1 MFGSNASSCAHYL
14 TYWEASK
21 EHSLIAWLTYAQHSY
36 HVYHGEQKRVQC
48 TIDGEQK
55 DLYLSVADT
64 QKYGIDLNDFEE
76 TFLQTKAW
84 MERFSLDTLN
94 NLDPNSLRSIFYTLR
109 MQQKEDLATLQV
121 GEIASISLQP
131 PPSLPTSKWSWQPL
145 CKEEKPSP
153 YQALLL
159 HRTDTA
165 YRVSTIATSLLSQGG
180 CAAIHTAE
188 RGFVVRID
196 RHGANAAAKRAQ
208 AALTLTEI
216 HKQHKWN
223 ATGIEPIHTPVI
235 SLKTRKHSMTITTQ
249 ALGSYKSI
257 SKTTRL
263 SDADRHLIASHV
275 VRGLASCIQ
284 ARVAHLD
291 IKPDNILIYGE
302 TDANGNIT
310 KITDAKLCDFDGAI
324 HMPTYNQFVQEKQ
337 ALNQRAD
344 QLDLNAYEQAYQQLP
359 QEQTYACTAS
369 ACYKDEL
376 QALLNDCELNEL
388 VGRGRALK
396 EEEFYPMTVF
406 AMGLFLYE
414 LYTEEKPLATRI
426 QVKHKLRNSII
437 KIDHDDVQKKLRN
450 TALSPTQQHCITCML
465 RANPK
470 ERPSA
475 EELIHEFC
483 MNLS

>member
-1 MFGSNASSCAHYL
+1 
-14 TYWEASK
+14 
-21 EHSLIAWLTYAQHSY
+21 
-36 HVYHGEQKRVQC
+36 
-48 TIDGEQK
+48 
-55 DLYLSVADT
+55 
-64 QKYGIDLNDFEE
+64 
-76 TFLQTKAW
+76 
-84 MERFSLDTLN
+84 
-94 NLDPNSLRSIFYTLR
+94 
-109 MQQKEDLATLQV
+109 
-121 GEIASISLQP
+121 
-131 PPSLPTSKWSWQPL
+131 
-145 CKEEKPSP
+145 
-153 YQALLL
+153 
-159 HRTDTA
+159 
-165 YRVSTIATSLLSQGG
+165 
-180 CAAIHTAE
+180 
-188 RGFVVRID
+188 
-196 RHGANAAAKRAQ
+196 
-208 AALTLTEI
+208 
-216 HKQHKWN
+216 
-223 ATGIEPIHTPVI
+223 
-235 SLKTRKHSMTITTQ
+235 
-249 ALGSYKSI
+249 
-257 SKTTRL
+257 
-263 SDADRHLIASHV
+263 
-275 VRGLASCIQ
+275 
-284 ARVAHLD
+284 
-291 IKPDNILIYGE
+291 
-302 TDANGNIT
+302 
-310 KITDAKLCDFDGAI
+310 
-324 HMPTYNQFVQEKQ
+324 MPTYNQFVQEKQ